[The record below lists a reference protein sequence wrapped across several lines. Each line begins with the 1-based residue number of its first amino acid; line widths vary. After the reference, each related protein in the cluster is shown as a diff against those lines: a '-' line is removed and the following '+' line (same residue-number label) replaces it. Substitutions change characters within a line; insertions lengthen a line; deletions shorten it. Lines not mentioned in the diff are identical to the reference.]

1 MELSPVAGD
10 AVLKRVLPS
19 EAAPDYD
26 LLRVSQRQALRM
38 HWVGRSCTDGAGQPP
53 RGGVTFGID
62 TQGFAMNHRLPPALL
77 ASLTLLSV
85 VSLFAQAPGVKIVRD
100 RGEEYEALV
109 EKAGEYRIAGQL
121 LSTTMLTQ
129 QLRRTSCVLK
139 LPKPA
144 VDRLTDR
151 EIWQH
156 SQAAHVRVGW
166 YYLCHR
172 CEKWHL
178 NLAGGGYFITA
189 DGVVAT
195 CHHVIKPNPSHRE
208 AYLAA
213 ADESGQ
219 VFPVAELLAANEGAD
234 TAIIRV
240 QVSSPAKPLAL
251 NTNVWPGDGAWCFSD
266 PLGRASYFSKG
277 IVNRFYWHQCHGA
290 ESARI
295 EVSADW
301 APGSSGAAVLD
312 ECGNAIG
319 HVSEISSGGASKP
332 HGTNQPSRAAS
343 ALIVFHSA
351 VRAADVMA
359 LVRSETRE

>member
-1 MELSPVAGD
+1 
-10 AVLKRVLPS
+10 
-19 EAAPDYD
+19 
-26 LLRVSQRQALRM
+26 
-38 HWVGRSCTDGAGQPP
+38 
-53 RGGVTFGID
+53 
-62 TQGFAMNHRLPPALL
+62 MNHCLTSALS
-77 ASLTLLSV
+77 ASFTLLSA

-100 RGEEYEALV
+100 RGEEFEALV

-121 LSTTMLTQ
+121 LSTVALTQ
-129 QLRRTSCVLK
+129 QLTRTTCVLT

-144 VDRLTDR
+144 TDRLTDR

-166 YYLCHR
+166 NYLCQR

-189 DGVVAT
+189 DGAVAT
-195 CHHVIKPNPSHRE
+195 CHHVVKPNPDHRE

-213 ADESGQ
+213 ADESGR

-240 QVSSPAKPLAL
+240 QVSSPVKALAL

-277 IVNRFYWHQCHGA
+277 IVNRFYWHQCHGV

-301 APGSSGAAVLD
+301 APGSSGAAVVD

-319 HVSEISSGGASKP
+319 HVSEISSGGVSKSR
-332 HGTNQPSRAAS
+332 GINQPSSAGS

-351 VRAADVMA
+351 ARAADVMA
-359 LVRSETRE
+359 LVRSETKER